1 MGKLV
6 VDMFVTL
13 DGVVQSPGGPQEDTD
28 GGFPHGGWQAPLL
41 DEESGQHIRQ
51 NLDRMDALVLGRKTY
66 DIFAG
71 YWPKA
76 PADDPIAAKLNAVPK
91 YVASRTLSKVD
102 WNNASLIGG
111 DLKEAIMRIK
121 ADHDE
126 VHVIGSSDL
135 VQSLLRLDVIDRLTL
150 YVYPI
155 VLGTGKRLFEENAPP
170 TALKLIESRPFSGGA
185 ILMTYEP
192 AGKPTHGT
200 IGLDSEPETQA

>member
-13 DGVVQSPGGPQEDTD
+13 DGVVQSPGGSEEDTD
-28 GGFPHGGWQAPLL
+28 GGFPHGGWQAPML
-41 DEESGQHIRQ
+41 DEESGQHVRQ
-51 NLDRMDALVLGRKTY
+51 NLDRMDALLLGRKTY

-102 WNNASLIGG
+102 WNNASLIRG
-111 DLKEAIMRIK
+111 DLEEAIKRIK
-121 ADHDE
+121 ADHGE
-126 VHVIGSSDL
+126 VHVVGSSDL

-155 VLGTGKRLFEENAPP
+155 VLGTGKRLFEESAPP

-185 ILMTYEP
+185 VLMTYEP
-192 AGKPTHGT
+192 AGKPTYGT
-200 IGLDSEPETQA
+200 IALDSEPETQA